1 MSKLSQLINN
11 HGKTRKFVEEGLG
24 VTPDRLSNIERGT
37 TQLNLIQI
45 KN

>member
-1 MSKLSQLINN
+1 MSKLSQLRNN
-11 HGKTRKFVEEGLG
+11 HGKTRKFVAEGLG
-24 VTPDRLSNIERGT
+24 VTLDHLSNIERGI